1 MRGGYRELGQVAGP
15 QSFHVE
21 RYVKALLSAASGDV
35 SATATAISATGHR
48 RLLLHLTANGPE
60 TGHVA
65 DDRRHVVAGGH
76 AEV

>member
-1 MRGGYRELGQVAGP
+1 MRGGHRELGQVAGP
-15 QSFHVE
+15 QPFHVE
-21 RYVKALLSAASGDV
+21 RHVKALLSAAPGDV
-35 SATATAISATGHR
+35 ATAATAISATGHR
-48 RLLLHLTANGPE
+48 RLLLQLTANGPE